1 MSSEADRPRF
11 TDVDPA
17 AGFAVG
23 WNMYFNQA
31 ALVIFELVNFGV
43 TIVCPSPSC
52 SARARKTDGAPV
64 HADWESAANVN
75 ITVYIA

>member
-1 MSSEADRPRF
+1 MLA
-11 TDVDPA
+11 DVDPA

-43 TIVCPSPSC
+43 TIVCSSHLLPSNSSVADSP
-52 SARARKTDGAPV
+52 TPT
-64 HADWESAANVN
+64 DWESAANVN
-75 ITVYIA
+75 ITVYIAYVL